1 MDTGLFLTSESKV
14 TLIYYIMLSTTS
26 FLGGLFLFISI
37 VADPLLFIL
46 QQIGIRYFIIRN
58 DEDKV
63 KSVYK
68 VLEKQTVASKLSF
81 QYGKMYPSG
90 IFIGWNCVGY
100 FTSADRNSGVSGE
113 IHIFTT
119 YSFFN
124 KIIEENKVIPCF
136 EGKPSVES
144 HSIKVLSKSGGYSNT
159 YYSSRLLEVSSFLPY
174 GDQETIIK
182 EILDLYTRKK
192 RATVFLHGVCGA
204 GKSTIGLLVA
214 KEIKASFC
222 HTFNPFS
229 PGDFLHSL
237 VRDAETEG
245 EDPLVIVIEEV
256 NTLIRIIH
264 ENKGILHKN
273 VRTHV
278 YNKSTFNTFLDDMS
292 LFNNIILIITSNESK
307 EVIDSLDPCYLRKGR
322 VDLYYSMMRPLVLEN
337 SVGHSILESQPIN
350 S

>member
-1 MDTGLFLTSESKV
+1 
-14 TLIYYIMLSTTS
+14 MLSATS
-26 FLGGLFLFISI
+26 FFGGLLCFISMA
-37 VADPLLFIL
+37 ADPLLFLL

-68 VLEKQTVASKLSF
+68 ILEKKTVASKFSF

-90 IFIGWNCVGY
+90 IFIGWNCIGY
-100 FTSADRNSGVSGE
+100 LTSCDRNSGVSGE

-159 YYSSRLLEVSSFLPY
+159 YYSSRLLEVSSFLPH
-174 GDQETIIK
+174 GDQEPIIK
-182 EILDLYTRKK
+182 EILDLYARKK

-214 KEIKASFC
+214 KELKASFC

-237 VRDAETEG
+237 VRDAET
-245 EDPLVIVIEEV
+245 DADNPLVVVIEEI
-256 NTLIRIIH
+256 NTLIRVIH
-264 ENKGILHKN
+264 ENKGILHKD

-278 YNKSTFNTFLDDMS
+278 YNKSTFNTFLDDMP
-292 LFNNIILIITSNESK
+292 LFDNVILILTSNESK
-307 EVIDSLDPCYLRKGR
+307 EALDSLDPCYLRKGR
-322 VDLYYSMMRPLVLEN
+322 IDLYYSMMSPLVLEAT
-337 SVGHSILESQPIN
+337 
-350 S
+350 